1 MSIIEQ
7 EFYHVLKRTKQQQ
20 QKIYG
25 PFLWMGFNCLK
36 ATVTSRRSNICYERY
51 FYGTIICFNLI
62 SASVCTANQL
72 TGFYIRATLAL
83 NGLINPA

>member
-1 MSIIEQ
+1 MAP
-7 EFYHVLKRTKQQQ
+7 FYGWASTTSRLQSLR
-20 QKIYG
+20 G
-25 PFLWMGFNCLK
+25 G
-36 ATVTSRRSNICYERY
+36 VTSVMKDIFMEQL
-51 FYGTIICFNLI
+51 FVLI